1 MLSYTG
7 RRLVYMLV
15 LLVIASTVSF
25 FLIELPPGDF
35 MSSHIAALEAQ
46 GTRLGAAEIAAL
58 RVQYGLDKPVYV
70 RYFKW
75 VSGILLRGDFG
86 VSLTQN
92 KPVSTL
98 MATRIPLTVV
108 VSVCTLIV
116 TYVIAV
122 PVGVYSATHQH
133 SPIDY
138 LVTGISFVALGMP
151 DFLLALILMYVTFRY
166 LDLSVGGLFSPEYM
180 GPGWSWGKFADLLQ
194 HLPLPALIIGIGST
208 GGLIRVMRG
217 CLLDEL
223 NKPYVVTGRAKGLP
237 ERKLLYKYPV
247 RIAINPIISTI
258 GWTLPAI
265 VSGQT
270 ITAIVLA
277 LPTMGPLLF
286 QGLWEQ
292 DMYLAGS
299 IILVLAVLTVIGT
312 FISDMLLGVVDPR
325 IRLA

>member
-7 RRLVYMLV
+7 RRLIYMLV
-15 LLVIASTVSF
+15 LLIVASTVSF
-25 FLIELPPGDF
+25 FLIELPPGDY

-58 RVQYGLDKPVYV
+58 RQQYGLDQPVYV
-70 RYFKW
+70 RYLKW

-86 VSLTQN
+86 MSLAQN
-92 KPVSTL
+92 KPVSAL
-98 MATRIPLTVV
+98 MVTRIPLTVV
-108 VSVCTLIV
+108 VSVCTLII
-116 TYVIAV
+116 TYAISI
-122 PVGVYSATHQH
+122 PVGVYSATHQYALF
-133 SPIDY
+133 DY
-138 LVTGISFVALGMP
+138 LATGSSFIALGMP
-151 DFLLALILMYVTFRY
+151 DFLLALIVMYLAFKYTG
-166 LDLSVGGLFSPEYM
+166 LGIGGLFSPEYM
-180 GPGWSWGKFADLLQ
+180 GPGWSWAKFTDLLK

-286 QGLWEQ
+286 SALTAQ

-312 FISDMLLGVVDPR
+312 FISDILLGLVDPR